1 MLFDSQWRDG
11 PAETRQQGAGFTD
24 SVVRALISAATGGTV
39 RDASAMAA
47 LEAAAGA
54 YARAFAVAEVH
65 PATPATRA
73 LTPELLALA
82 GRDLIRRG
90 EFLWLIRVARDGAV
104 SLLPCGSWDI
114 RGSWDRSDW
123 FARLDLFGPSGNTT
137 RLVPYSAVVHG
148 KYSIDAARPWF
159 GISPLG
165 WASLTGKL
173 HAATEDALADEAG
186 GTRGHVLPVPVGPDA
201 DGDADDTNDPNKQLR
216 TDIASLR
223 GSTVMVE
230 STAAGWS
237 EGATAAPRLDW
248 KAQRLGAAP
257 PAPLVDLRSQS
268 ARAVLAAC
276 GISPG
281 LFEAGGDAAGKREAW
296 RLFLHGAV
304 APIAALLADE
314 LAVKL
319 DVPGLR
325 LSFDRLFASDLSGRA
340 RAFQSLTGGGMEAER
355 AAELAGLS

>member
-1 MLFDSQWRDG
+1 MLFDETWRG
-11 PAETRQQGAGFTD
+11 APVETRQQGAGFTD
-24 SVVRALISAATGGTV
+24 SVVRAPDLRCHRRGPCATH
-39 RDASAMAA
+39 RQRRRWKRR
-47 LEAAAGA
+47 
-54 YARAFAVAEVH
+54 RAPTRGRSRLRKFT

-148 KYSIDAARPWF
+148 KYSIDAARPWL

-237 EGATAAPRLDW
+237 EGATAAPRLG
-248 KAQRLGAAP
+248 LEGATAG
-257 PAPLVDLRSQS
+257 R
-268 ARAVLAAC
+268 RAA
-276 GISPG
+276 GSPG
-281 LFEAGGDAAGKREAW
+281 RSTEPVGACCFG
-296 RLFLHGAV
+296 RLRH
-304 APIAALLADE
+304 
-314 LAVKL
+314 
-319 DVPGLR
+319 
-325 LSFDRLFASDLSGRA
+325 
-340 RAFQSLTGGGMEAER
+340 
-355 AAELAGLS
+355 LAGAIRGWRRCCRQAGSMALVSPRRRSADRGATGR